1 MAKIGQL
8 NVEAARLDP
17 ERHFASPLDIVSEPM
32 LTRGEKLAT
41 LERWK
46 LQIYQQLDAGSE
58 GMRTV
63 GTSAVQT
70 DVLDKIE
77 EARRKLEEPDGG
89 R

>member
-17 ERHFASPLDIVSEPM
+17 ERHFASPLDIVTEPM

-63 GTSAVQT
+63 GTSATQT
-70 DVLDKIE
+70 DVLDRIE
-77 EARRKLEEPDGG
+77 EARRKLEEPDAG